1 MQKKT
6 KIEWVNCLYEKK
18 NKKKKTAILPSEKD
32 LNSWKQ
38 SGDKPPP
45 SLVKDLVLISLLF
58 FFFLKNFIPILG
70 LKKLYVKIS
79 RDNSKT
85 SKLIMQMNK

>member
-1 MQKKT
+1 MK
-6 KIEWVNCLYEKK
+6 KK

-58 FFFLKNFIPILG
+58 FFFFLKNFIPILG

>member
-58 FFFLKNFIPILG
+58 FF
-70 LKKLYVKIS
+70 S
-79 RDNSKT
+79 SKT
-85 SKLIMQMNK
+85 LWYNDDMCWIIIDHILD